1 MNRARGGADE
11 KTIEDKS
18 PMRATIQR
26 TAAIGMNPAA
36 SIETGYQGPTTIYCQ
51 STGSEGFLRRAVKKM
66 GWSEVPP
73 SVNMF
78 KESNF
83 HIRFSIS
90 DLEGTT
96 DDLRKNHFYNHHPN
110 NREIT
115 TKSGLCKNLWQG
127 CFGEYEHRISSMFP
141 RCYDLSDAKQ
151 ALDFIK
157 DFNQTA
163 VLSIIKIYAT
173 HYHKIPVI
181 A

>member
-1 MNRARGGADE
+1 LIKPSKIKRLERTPNDFTPLPSAAMNRARGGADE

-90 DLEGTT
+90 DWRAQPMTLG
-96 DDLRKNHFYNHHPN
+96 KIIF
-110 NREIT
+110 IT
-115 TKSGLCKNLWQG
+115 TIRTIGK
-127 CFGEYEHRISSMFP
+127 
-141 RCYDLSDAKQ
+141 
-151 ALDFIK
+151 
-157 DFNQTA
+157 
-163 VLSIIKIYAT
+163 
-173 HYHKIPVI
+173 
-181 A
+181 